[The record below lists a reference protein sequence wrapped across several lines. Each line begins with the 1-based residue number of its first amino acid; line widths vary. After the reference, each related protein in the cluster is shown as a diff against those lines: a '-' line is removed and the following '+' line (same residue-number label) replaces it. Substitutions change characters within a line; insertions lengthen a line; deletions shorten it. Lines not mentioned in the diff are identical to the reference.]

1 MKNLKISTIGEMI
14 QPAITLLK
22 EEGYEKDLIG
32 YLFLE
37 ILYKSN
43 LYSPSQNFE
52 SVKKTDKLDQNFPEE
67 IEKEINEIDSFLESL
82 VNNTVLLD

>member
-1 MKNLKISTIGEMI
+1 MKNLKISTISEMI

-22 EEGYEKDLIG
+22 QEGYEKDLIG

-43 LYSPSQNFE
+43 LYSPLQNVE
-52 SVKKTDKLDQNFPEE
+52 SVKKTNELDQNFPEE
-67 IEKEINEIDSFLESL
+67 IEKEINEIDSFSESL
-82 VNNTVLLD
+82 INNTELLD